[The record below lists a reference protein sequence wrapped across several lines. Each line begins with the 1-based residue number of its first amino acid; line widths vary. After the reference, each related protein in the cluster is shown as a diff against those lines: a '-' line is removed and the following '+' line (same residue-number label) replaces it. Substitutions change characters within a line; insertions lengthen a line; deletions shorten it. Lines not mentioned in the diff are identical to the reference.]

1 MDNSNDAMDASCN
14 RNAWLIEIEIDH
26 DVMTEEKLHQINNFW
41 SDSEYRLNKHGSVLN
56 AVLIMLAQ
64 HALLIAISSDLN
76 AYGVVC
82 EFDWNDGN
90 GQEGWPPMDGSEGI
104 RITDIDTSGIFDSDD
119 MTREAVDAY
128 KKWILIQKLRSGKS
142 IHYPPFL
149 FS

>member
-1 MDNSNDAMDASCN
+1 MSNIKKYIIDYDWKAS
-14 RNAWLIEIEIDH
+14 IEIEIDH

-90 GQEGWPPMDGSEGI
+90 GQEGWPSMDGSEGI
-104 RITDIDTSGIFDSDD
+104 RITDIDTSGIIDPDD
-119 MTREAVDAY
+119 MTIKAA
-128 KKWILIQKLRSGKS
+128 
-142 IHYPPFL
+142 
-149 FS
+149 

>member
-1 MDNSNDAMDASCN
+1 CIYLNLMI
-14 RNAWLIEIEIDH
+14 LIKIIRGF
-26 DVMTEEKLHQINNFW
+26 I
-41 SDSEYRLNKHGSVLN
+41 R
-56 AVLIMLAQ
+56 AQ

-119 MTREAVDAY
+119 MTIKAA
-128 KKWILIQKLRSGKS
+128 
-142 IHYPPFL
+142 
-149 FS
+149 